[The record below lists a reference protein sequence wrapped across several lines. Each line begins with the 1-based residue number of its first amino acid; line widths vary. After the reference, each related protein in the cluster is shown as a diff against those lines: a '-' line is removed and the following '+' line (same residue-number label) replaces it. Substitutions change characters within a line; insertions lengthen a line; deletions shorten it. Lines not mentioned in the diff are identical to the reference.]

1 MRRWLVRLCSVIVL
15 LCPGQPAWATVGLD
29 IVPDPIVSNESCTL
43 TFRVIGEVD
52 GEPDFSALEPL
63 FDIIGRNR
71 QTSLNWV
78 NGRREE
84 STVWVLSA
92 MPRATGRI
100 EIPAIPFGSDN
111 TTPRTIEVVAAAQPR
126 ADSGVDILL
135 EVEAVPREPYV
146 QQQVIFTVRL
156 LHRVELSSSRFSALT
171 TSSDAIVKPLGN
183 GRQYIEQVKGVSY
196 DAYEQRY
203 AVFPQKS
210 GTLTINPIVLTTQ
223 VVTGTRGFFDPF
235 AQSMT
240 TRRVESRALD
250 LTVKP
255 VPASYPA
262 GAAWLPARRLRLH
275 EEWEPDVNSV
285 EAGAPLARTLFLW
298 ADGLIAGQLP
308 ELELTPP
315 AQVKL
320 YPDQAQSNEQD
331 TASGFTAVL
340 QRKFAVIA
348 NGGGELRFAAMAIPW
363 WNTETDSLEYARL
376 PERALSVTGAAPA
389 APTPA
394 PADTSVDAGAPPAP
408 VAPAAGSE
416 SPAAAAGAWPAATA
430 LLGVA
435 WLATLLAW
443 WRAERRR
450 RTPRTP
456 RLAETSS
463 ARRARHARRAL
474 DAACQ
479 AGDASAAAAAV
490 MDWAG
495 ADASD
500 LGSPRSLGQLAER
513 VEAPLA
519 EALRALE
526 RHLYGRSRTAWDG
539 AALWAAFG
547 RHKSA
552 PVADEVAASDPLPP
566 LLRVVGHHAPGAR
579 R

>member
-1 MRRWLVRLCSVIVL
+1 MSRWCVHGWSVVML
-15 LCPGQPAWATVGLD
+15 LCASLPAAATVGLD

-71 QTSLNWV
+71 QTSVNWI

-84 STVWVLSA
+84 ATVWVLSA
-92 MPRATGRI
+92 MPRASGRLA
-100 EIPAIPFGSDN
+100 IPAIPFGSDHS
-111 TTPRTIEVVAAAQPR
+111 TPRTVEVVAAAQPR
-126 ADSGVDILL
+126 ADNGADILL

-183 GRQYIEQVKGVSY
+183 GRQYIEQVAGVSY

-203 AVFPQKS
+203 AVFAQKS

-250 LTVKP
+250 LMVKP

-348 NGGGELRFAAMAIPW
+348 NGGGEVRFAALAIPW

-389 APTPA
+389 LPTTA
-394 PADTSVDAGAPPAP
+394 
-408 VAPAAGSE
+408 APAAGADSNTAPAPLA
-416 SPAAAAGAWPAATA
+416 PAAQPNLWPAATA

-435 WLATLLAW
+435 WLATVLAW
-443 WRAERRR
+443 LRAERKR
-450 RTPRTP
+450 RTPRAVQPT
-456 RLAETSS
+456 ETSA
-463 ARRARHARRAL
+463 ARRARQARRAL

-479 AGDASAAAAAV
+479 AGNAGAAAAAL
-490 MDWAG
+490 MDWVGSTASGRG
-495 ADASD
+495 A
-500 LGSPRSLGQLAER
+500 PRSLGQLAER

-519 EALRALE
+519 EALRSLE
-526 RHLYGRSRTAWDG
+526 RHLYGRSRMPWDG
-539 AALWAAFG
+539 AALWAAFS
-547 RHKSA
+547 RHRSA
-552 PVADEVAASDPLPP
+552 PVTDELAADDPLPP
-566 LLRVVGHHAPGAR
+566 LLKLVGGPTRGSGP
-579 R
+579 